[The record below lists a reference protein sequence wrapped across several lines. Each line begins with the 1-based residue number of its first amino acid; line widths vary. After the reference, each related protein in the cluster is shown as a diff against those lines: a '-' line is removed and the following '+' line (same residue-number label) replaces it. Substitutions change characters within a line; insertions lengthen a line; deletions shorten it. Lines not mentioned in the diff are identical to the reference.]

1 MINFPYYSI
10 LSLNNMLWKEN
21 DEFMTNTKHFFIIN
35 PEAGKINVSE
45 KVSNEIKKAFKDK
58 EDSYSIYIT
67 KGKNDATN
75 FTKNICKTESGN
87 LRFYACGGDGTL
99 NEVINGLIGY
109 KNASASVIP
118 YGTGNDFVNNFS
130 SNCSF
135 FDIQKQIEFNEE
147 EIDVLKVNDKYSVNL
162 CNIGFDAKV
171 ANNINKFKRFPFI
184 SGQGAYTLSTFYS
197 LLHKM
202 HSNLDILIDNEE
214 LIQGDFLLCVVANGM
229 TYGGGYKGAPL
240 AKINDGLIDVC
251 IFKKVSR
258 LKLVKLIN
266 VYKRGEHLDNE
277 EMKKY
282 FIYKK
287 CRSIDIKSKDDFIV
301 CIDGE
306 ILVEKNINIAL
317 EKKALN
323 FLVPHK
329 EIIY

>member
-1 MINFPYYSI
+1 
-10 LSLNNMLWKEN
+10 
-21 DEFMTNTKHFFIIN
+21 MTDTKHFFIIN
-35 PEAGKINVSE
+35 PEAGKIDASE
-45 KVSNEIKKAFKDK
+45 KLSYEIQKAFENKSDV
-58 EDSYSIYIT
+58 YQIYIT

-75 FTKNICKTESGN
+75 FTENICKTESGN

-118 YGTGNDFVNNFS
+118 YGTGNDFINNFS
-130 SNCSF
+130 SSHSF
-135 FDIQKQIEFNEE
+135 FDIQRQIESNEE
-147 EIDVLKVNDKYSVNL
+147 EIDLLKVNDKYSVNL

-171 ANNINKFKRFPFI
+171 AENMNKFKHFPLL
-184 SGQGAYTLSTFYS
+184 SGQGIYTLATFYS

-202 HSNLDILIDNEE
+202 YSNLEILIDNDEV
-214 LIQGDFLLCVVANGM
+214 IQGDFLLCVVANGM

-258 LKLVKLIN
+258 LKLIKLIN

-287 CRSIDIKSKDDFIV
+287 CRYIEIKSKNDFTV

-306 ILVEKNINIAL
+306 ILIEKNINISL
-317 EKKALN
+317 ERKAIN

-329 EIIY
+329 EIII

>member
-1 MINFPYYSI
+1 
-10 LSLNNMLWKEN
+10 
-21 DEFMTNTKHFFIIN
+21 MTMTKHFFIIN
-35 PEAGKINVSE
+35 PEAGKMDVSE
-45 KVSNEIKKAFKDK
+45 KIINEIKEAFKGNSDEYK
-58 EDSYSIYIT
+58 IYIT

-75 FTKNICKTESGN
+75 FTESVCKNETGN

-99 NEVINGLIGY
+99 NEVVNGLVGY

-130 SNCSF
+130 SSSNF
-135 FDIQKQIEFNEE
+135 FDIEKQIEFKEE
-147 EIDVLKVNDKYSVNL
+147 EIDLLKVNNKYSVNL

-171 ANNINKFKRFPFI
+171 AENMNKFKRFPLI
-184 SGQGAYTLSTFYS
+184 SGQGAYTLSIFYS

-202 HSNLDILIDNEE
+202 YSNLEIIIDNEE
-214 LIQGDFLLCVVANGM
+214 ILKGEFLLCVVANGM

-240 AKINDGLIDVC
+240 AKINDGLIDIC

-258 LKLVKLIN
+258 IKLIKLFN
-266 VYKRGEHLDNE
+266 IFKKGEHLENE
-277 EMKKY
+277 EMKDY

-287 CRSIDIKSKDDFIV
+287 CRSIHIKSDKNFTA

-306 ILVEKNINIAL
+306 ILVEKDIHINL
-317 EKKALN
+317 ENKAVN

-329 EIIY
+329 EITC

>member
-1 MINFPYYSI
+1 MS
-10 LSLNNMLWKEN
+10 E
-21 DEFMTNTKHFFIIN
+21 TKHYFIIN
-35 PEAGKINVSE
+35 PEAGKTDVSE
-45 KVSNEIKKAFKDK
+45 KISNEVIKAFKGKSD
-58 EDSYSIYIT
+58 EYNIYIT

-75 FTKNICKTESGN
+75 FTKDICQKEVGD

-99 NEVINGLIGY
+99 NEVVNGLIGY

-118 YGTGNDFVNNFS
+118 YGTGNDFINNFS
-130 SNCSF
+130 SNINF
-135 FDIQKQIEFNEE
+135 FDIEKQIEFEEE
-147 EIDVLKVNDKYSVNL
+147 EIDLLRVNDKYSVNL

-171 ANNINKFKRFPFI
+171 AENMNKFKRFPLI
-184 SGQGAYTLSTFYS
+184 SGQGAYTLSVFYS

-202 HSNLDILIDNEE
+202 YSNLEILIDNEE
-214 LIQGDFLLCVVANGM
+214 TIEGDFLLCVVANGM

-258 LKLVKLIN
+258 LKLLRLIN
-266 VYKRGEHLDNE
+266 VFKKGEHLENE
-277 EMKKY
+277 EMKEY

-287 CRSIDIKSKDDFIV
+287 CRSIHIRSKNDFTV

-306 ILVEKNINIAL
+306 ILVDKNIDINL
-317 EKKALN
+317 ERKAVN

-329 EIIY
+329 DIIC

>member
-1 MINFPYYSI
+1 
-10 LSLNNMLWKEN
+10 
-21 DEFMTNTKHFFIIN
+21 MTMTKHFFIIN
-35 PEAGKINVSE
+35 PEAGKMDVSE
-45 KVSNEIKKAFKDK
+45 KITNEIKEAFKEKSDEYK
-58 EDSYSIYIT
+58 IYIT

-75 FTKNICKTESGN
+75 FTENICKNETGN

-99 NEVINGLIGY
+99 NEVVNGLVGY

-118 YGTGNDFVNNFS
+118 YGTGNDFVNNFRLS
-130 SNCSF
+130 SNF
-135 FDIQKQIEFNEE
+135 FYIEKQIEFKEE
-147 EIDVLKVNDKYSVNL
+147 EIDLLRVNNKYSVNL

-171 ANNINKFKRFPFI
+171 AENMNKFKRFPLI

-202 HSNLDILIDNEE
+202 YSNLEILIDDHEV
-214 LIQGDFLLCVVANGM
+214 IQGDFLLCVVANGM

-258 LKLVKLIN
+258 FKLIKLIN

-277 EMKKY
+277 EIKEY

-287 CRSIDIKSKDDFIV
+287 CRSIDIKSKKDFTV

-317 EKKALN
+317 EKKAVN

-329 EIIY
+329 EIIC

>member
-1 MINFPYYSI
+1 
-10 LSLNNMLWKEN
+10 
-21 DEFMTNTKHFFIIN
+21 MTMTKHFFIIN
-35 PEAGKINVSE
+35 PEAGKMDVSE
-45 KVSNEIKKAFKDK
+45 KIINEIKEAFKGNSDEYK
-58 EDSYSIYIT
+58 IYIT

-75 FTKNICKTESGN
+75 FTESVCKNETGN

-99 NEVINGLIGY
+99 NEVVNGLVGY

-130 SNCSF
+130 SCSNF
-135 FDIQKQIEFNEE
+135 IDIEKQIEFKEE
-147 EIDVLKVNDKYSVNL
+147 EIDLLKVNNKYSVNL

-171 ANNINKFKRFPFI
+171 AENMYKFKRFPLI
-184 SGQGAYTLSTFYS
+184 SGQGAYTLSVFYS

-202 HSNLDILIDNEE
+202 YSNLEIIIDNKGIIKGE
-214 LIQGDFLLCVVANGM
+214 FLLCVVANGM

-240 AKINDGLIDVC
+240 AKINDGLIDIC

-258 LKLVKLIN
+258 IKLIKLIN
-266 VYKRGEHLDNE
+266 IFKRGEHLENE
-277 EMKKY
+277 EMKDY

-287 CRSIDIKSKDDFIV
+287 CRSIHIKSDKNFTV

-306 ILVEKNINIAL
+306 ILL
-317 EKKALN
+317 EKDIEINLENKAIN

-329 EIIY
+329 EIIC